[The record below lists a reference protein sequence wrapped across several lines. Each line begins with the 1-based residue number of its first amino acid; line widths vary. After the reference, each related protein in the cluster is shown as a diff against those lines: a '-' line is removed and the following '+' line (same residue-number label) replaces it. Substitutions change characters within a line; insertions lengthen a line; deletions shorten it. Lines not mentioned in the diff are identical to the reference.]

1 MRGLLGIF
9 ASRYRTLITG
19 IVKKIKEVIWEEY
32 MNFMNIEVHDEKLVN
47 PSPAIIKVIGTG
59 GGGSNAVNRMI
70 SCGLQG
76 VEFIAVNTDVQDLN
90 KCKAN
95 KKLQIGA
102 KFTGGRG
109 AGGKPEIG
117 EKAAND
123 DREMIAEVL
132 KGANMVFVTAGM
144 GGGTGTGSAPV
155 IAQIAKECGALT
167 VGVVTKPFEF
177 EGRFRMRLAE
187 AGIVK
192 LREAVDTLIIIPNQ
206 HLLNI
211 VERRTPI
218 TEAFLKADD
227 VLRQGVQGISDLV
240 NQTGLINIDF
250 ADVEAIIQGQGDALM
265 GIGYGTGDNRAS
277 EAASSAVD
285 NPLLEDTAI
294 EGATR
299 ILVNVSGSDD
309 FSLVEFQEVVNLIT
323 AKADPEAVIIVG
335 STLDTA
341 LEDRLRVTV
350 IATGFQAETVKAPQK
365 GPVREPVK
373 QAESD
378 FIDINEWE
386 KIRERTKR
394 TEFISPR
401 NNYQEDDLEVPT
413 VIRDRKYNLRRDAS
427 ITGAGKEA

>member
-1 MRGLLGIF
+1 
-9 ASRYRTLITG
+9 
-19 IVKKIKEVIWEEY
+19 
-32 MNFMNIEVHDEKLVN
+32 MNIEVHDEKLTN

-70 SCGLQG
+70 NCGLQG

-123 DREMIAEVL
+123 DHEMIAEAL

-155 IAQIAKECGALT
+155 IARIAKEGGALT
-167 VGVVTKPFEF
+167 VGVVTKPFDF

-187 AGIVK
+187 AGIAK

-265 GIGYGTGDNRAS
+265 GIGYGSGDNRAS
-277 EAASSAVD
+277 EAATTAVD

-299 ILVNVSGSDD
+299 ILVNVSGGED

-323 AKADPEAVIIVG
+323 AKSDSEAVIIVG
-335 STLDTA
+335 STLDTS

-350 IATGFQAETVKAPQK
+350 IATGFQSETLKPPQK
-365 GPVREPVK
+365 GPAREPVK

-394 TEFISPR
+394 TEFTPR
-401 NNYQEDDLEVPT
+401 NTSYQEDDLEVPT
-413 VIRDRKYNLRRDAS
+413 VIRDRKYNLHRDTS
-427 ITGAGKEA
+427 VSGAGKEA

>member
-1 MRGLLGIF
+1 
-9 ASRYRTLITG
+9 
-19 IVKKIKEVIWEEY
+19 
-32 MNFMNIEVHDEKLVN
+32 MNFMNIEVHDERLVN

-123 DREMIAEVL
+123 DREMIAEAL

-167 VGVVTKPFEF
+167 VGVVTKPFDF

-218 TEAFLKADD
+218 TEAFFKADD

-265 GIGYGTGDNRAS
+265 GIGYGTGDNRAA

-299 ILVNVSGSDD
+299 ILVNVSGSED

-350 IATGFQAETVKAPQK
+350 IATGFQAETVKVPQK

-413 VIRDRKYNLRRDAS
+413 VIRDRKYSLRRDAS

>member
-1 MRGLLGIF
+1 
-9 ASRYRTLITG
+9 
-19 IVKKIKEVIWEEY
+19 
-32 MNFMNIEVHDEKLVN
+32 MNIEVHDEKLVN